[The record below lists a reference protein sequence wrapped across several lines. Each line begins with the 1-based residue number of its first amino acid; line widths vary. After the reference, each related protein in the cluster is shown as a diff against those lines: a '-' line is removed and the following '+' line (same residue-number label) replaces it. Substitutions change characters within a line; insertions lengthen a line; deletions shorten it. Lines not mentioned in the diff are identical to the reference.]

1 MIYYAMTVI
10 QPMENSKRGISK
22 PNKKKFEEFC
32 AKEDAKKGKP
42 LKNITDELW
51 RLRLT
56 K

>member
-1 MIYYAMTVI
+1 MIYYVMTVI
-10 QPMENSKRGISK
+10 QPMENSNRGK

-32 AKEDAKKGKP
+32 IKEDAKNGKP
-42 LKNITDELW
+42 LKKITDELW

>member
-10 QPMENSKRGISK
+10 QHMENSNRGK
-22 PNKKKFEEFC
+22 KNKEKFAAFCEKQDKKN
-32 AKEDAKKGKP
+32 GKP
-42 LKNITDELW
+42 LPKITDELW